1 MVIELWLTVR
11 ARVSVWCG
19 VGLLRT
25 ELMLWSGLR
34 IGVYVMIRA
43 YG

>member
-1 MVIELWLTVR
+1 MFGV
-11 ARVSVWCG
+11 G

-25 ELMLWSGLR
+25 ELVLWSGLR